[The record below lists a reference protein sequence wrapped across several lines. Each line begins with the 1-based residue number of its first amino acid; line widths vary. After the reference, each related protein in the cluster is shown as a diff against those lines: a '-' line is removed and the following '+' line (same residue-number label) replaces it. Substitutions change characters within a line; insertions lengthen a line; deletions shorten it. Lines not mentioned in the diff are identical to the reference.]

1 MIRESNMRTA
11 TTLVLAGAFIALMA
25 TACSDPTANL
35 TAANTGEAKE
45 VTKAEGK
52 EVSFNNE
59 NSKIRFHGAKVTGSH
74 KGGFH
79 KFSGKAVL
87 GDDGKSVKQVEV
99 EIDMSSV
106 WTDDPDKPNEKLTG
120 HLKTDDFFDV
130 PNNPTSKFISTEI
143 KAADGANKYNVTG
156 NLTMRG
162 VTKSITF
169 PATITVNDGKVTTKA
184 EFKINR
190 HEWKISYKGMEDD
203 LIKDDVGLTLDINA
217 S

>member
-1 MIRESNMRTA
+1 MIRENNMRTA
-11 TTLVLAGAFIALMA
+11 ATLALAGAFIALMA

-52 EVSFNNE
+52 EVSFSNE
-59 NSKIRFHGAKVTGSH
+59 NSKIGFHGAKVTGSH

-79 KFSGKAVL
+79 KFNGKVVL
-87 GDDGKSVKQVEV
+87 DGDTVKQVEV

-162 VTKSITF
+162 VTKSIRF
-169 PATITVNDGKVTTKA
+169 PATITVSDGKVTTKA

-190 HEWKISYKGMEDD
+190 HDWKVNYKGMEDD